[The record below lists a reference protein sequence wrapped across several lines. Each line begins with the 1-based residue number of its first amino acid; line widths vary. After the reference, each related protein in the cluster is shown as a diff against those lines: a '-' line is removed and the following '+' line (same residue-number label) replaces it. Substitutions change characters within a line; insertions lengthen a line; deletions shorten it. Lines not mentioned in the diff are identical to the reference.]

1 MLVECCF
8 VDDKDDVQLY
18 DCQKMAEAI
27 VYGITGQ
34 RAQASAGPE
43 DQEAAAPGAETPTG
57 GGNELLLVF
66 DDTMAAGYF
75 GREEERLQLEVAIS
89 EYTGR
94 QVAVTIKENDVKRP
108 LEDTHVD
115 IEQVINMEI
124 TYEDE

>member
-1 MLVECCF
+1 MPKAVPKDVE
-8 VDDKDDVQLY
+8 
-18 DCQKMAEAI
+18 EAVKNWRQI
-27 VYGITGQ
+27 VSGLPGLSRTYLS
-34 RAQASAGPE
+34 RARLLLGS
-43 DQEAAAPGAETPTG
+43 
-57 GGNELLLVF
+57 GNELLLVF

-75 GREEERLQLEVAIS
+75 GREEERLQLEGAIS

-115 IEQVINMEI
+115 LEQVINMEI